1 MARIHYRGFSLGEWV
16 MSRCS
21 AASYTC
27 RATRTESHMI
37 PPPPPLH
44 THAHT
49 YTLFLE
55 ALRWSWWFQKD
66 RRRRTPSGSPTI
78 TSPLP
83 AAASNRPRVLPS
95 FRPSQKSLQYFSKRK
110 HLGVGGV
117 LTGEEKVVLCWWWG
131 GGGVEATVRRS
142 QRASQCGVT
151 WRCPWCWNLEMTLST
166 VLKCGEA
173 EPPCTYSVHTVPCE
187 SWTHRSGEYPPSAS
201 DNMLAREVQYFSGI
215 TADEAHAAE
224 LLR

>member
-37 PPPPPLH
+37 PPPPPSS
-44 THAHT
+44 
-49 YTLFLE
+49 YTRPHIYTFLE

-117 LTGEEKVVLCWWWG
+117 LTGEEKVVLCWWG
-131 GGGVEATVRRS
+131 GRKQQFGAANAPVSAEWPGAVRGAGIWR
-142 QRASQCGVT
+142 
-151 WRCPWCWNLEMTLST
+151 WRCPRCWNAGKQSHRVPTRYTLYL
-166 VLKCGEA
+166 VKA
-173 EPPCTYSVHTVPCE
+173 EHIAPVNIPPLPQTTC
-187 SWTHRSGEYPPSAS
+187 W
-201 DNMLAREVQYFSGI
+201 LARFSI
-215 TADEAHAAE
+215 SPASLQMKPT
-224 LLR
+224 LLNCCDKW